1 MVTNTINS
9 RAMFSLL
16 FFSFAYAMNNYTI
29 ASVYPSVPAELGGG
43 LSGLAL
49 NTSAFYVGNGFS
61 LAPAGYI
68 AAKVGAKKT
77 IGFGTLLFGVAIA
90 LTAFVTALSQII
102 LLRFLVGVGMAAILG
117 PSFVLAVRHYR
128 SGFGEQAV
136 ALMNLVYGIG
146 GVVGLSVWAPL
157 AELVGWQPSIFL
169 SGAIGIVSGILLFIL
184 VPADVKRTEFVPKIA
199 DLRKLMLNRLYLV
212 FGSVFVSLTVGTG
225 LFGYFVVLYLHDQL
239 GVDLGT
245 AGLIAS
251 LWLVGVL
258 LISAPAGRIYAKT
271 KNPKRL
277 TIIAVTCL
285 SVGLT
290 MPAFGNVYV
299 VVLGAFLV
307 GCGAASCYVG
317 ITSIIQKIAKENH
330 PEYESMAINWVNAI
344 SYVGF
349 WTPIVFSDVV
359 AGYGYEVGWLAGAAM
374 TFVWLIPL
382 FFVRRIGRGGM
393 PA

>member
-1 MVTNTINS
+1 
-9 RAMFSLL
+9 MFSLL
-16 FFSFAYAMNNYTI
+16 FFSFAYALNNYTI
-29 ASVYPSVPAELGGG
+29 ASVYPSVPAQLGGG

-68 AAKVGAKKT
+68 AARVGAKRT

-90 LTAFVTALSQII
+90 LTAFVTALYQII
-102 LLRFLVGVGMAAILG
+102 LLRFFVGVGMAAILG

-128 SGFGEQAV
+128 SGRGEQAV
-136 ALMNLVYGIG
+136 GLMNLIYGVG
-146 GVVGLSVWAPL
+146 GVVGLSVWAAL

-169 SGAIGIVSGILLFIL
+169 SGAIGIFSGVLLFIL
-184 VPADVKRTEFVPKIA
+184 VPADVKRAEFVPKMA

-212 FGSVFVSLTVGTG
+212 FGCVFTSLTVGTG

-245 AGLIAS
+245 AGLIGAV
-251 LWLVGVL
+251 WLVGVL
-258 LISAPAGRIYAKT
+258 LISAPAGRIYSRT

-277 TIIAVTCL
+277 TLLAVTGL
-285 SVGLT
+285 SVGIT
-290 MPAFGNVYV
+290 MPALGNVYAV
-299 VVLGAFLV
+299 ILGAFLV
-307 GCGAASCYVG
+307 GFGAASSYVG
-317 ITSIIQKIAKENH
+317 ITSIIQKINAKENR

-349 WTPIVFSDVV
+349 WTPIVFSDIV

-382 FFVRRIGRGGM
+382 FFVRRIGR
-393 PA
+393 